1 MTNNTVGR
9 GSDQFEWRW
18 LGGKN
23 DDWIDACAK
32 EIEAAAKKN
41 NRSVNAEMK
50 ARFAASAD
58 SPSNS
63 DRLDEIRETLIKHDE
78 KLEKLDKLADML
90 GRICEV
96 INANTKRT

>member
-1 MTNNTVGR
+1 MTNDGVGR
-9 GSDQFEWRW
+9 GPDQFGWRW

-23 DDWIDACAK
+23 DEWIDACAK

-50 ARFAASAD
+50 ARFAAWAD

-63 DRLDEIRETLIKHDE
+63 DRLDEIMETLIKHDE
-78 KLEKLDKLADML
+78 KLDKLTDML
-90 GRICEV
+90 RRVCEV
-96 INANTKRT
+96 KNANQTRT

>member
-1 MTNNTVGR
+1 MTNDGAGL
-9 GSDQFEWRW
+9 GSDQFEWRG

-23 DDWIDACAK
+23 DDWIEACAK

-41 NRSVNAEMK
+41 NRSVDAEMK

-58 SPSNS
+58 SPSNF
-63 DRLDEIRETLIKHDE
+63 DRLDEIRKLLIKHD
-78 KLEKLDKLADML
+78 EKLDKLADML

-96 INANTKRT
+96 KNANTKRT

>member
-9 GSDQFEWRW
+9 GSDQFGWHW

-23 DDWIDACAK
+23 DEWIDACAK

-50 ARFAASAD
+50 ARFAAWAD
-58 SPSNS
+58 SPSNF

-78 KLEKLDKLADML
+78 KLDKLTDML
-90 GRICEV
+90 RRVCEV

>member
-1 MTNNTVGR
+1 MTNDGMGR
-9 GSDQFEWRW
+9 GSDQFGWRW

-23 DDWIDACAK
+23 DEWIDACAK

-63 DRLDEIRETLIKHDE
+63 DSLDELMETLNKHDE
-78 KLEKLDKLADML
+78 KLDKLTDML

>member
-1 MTNNTVGR
+1 MTNDGVGR
-9 GSDQFEWRW
+9 ASDQFGWRW

-23 DDWIDACAK
+23 DEWIDACAK

-41 NRSVNAEMK
+41 NRSVDAEMK

-63 DRLDEIRETLIKHDE
+63 DGLDEIMETLNKHG
-78 KLEKLDKLADML
+78 EKLDKLADML
-90 GRICEV
+90 GKLSEV
-96 INANTKRT
+96 KNANQTRT

>member
-1 MTNNTVGR
+1 MTNDGMGR
-9 GSDQFEWRW
+9 GSDQFGWRW

-23 DDWIDACAK
+23 DEWIDACAK

-50 ARFAASAD
+50 ARFAAWAD

-63 DRLDEIRETLIKHDE
+63 DRVDEIMETLNKHD
-78 KLEKLDKLADML
+78 EKLDKLADML
-90 GRICEV
+90 RKLCEV
-96 INANTKRT
+96 INANQTRT

>member
-1 MTNNTVGR
+1 MTNDGMGR
-9 GSDQFEWRW
+9 GSDQFGWRW

-50 ARFAASAD
+50 ARFAAWAD
-58 SPSNS
+58 SPSNF
-63 DRLDEIRETLIKHDE
+63 DRLDEIMETLNKHG
-78 KLEKLDKLADML
+78 EKLDKLADML
-90 GRICEV
+90 GKLSEV
-96 INANTKRT
+96 KNANTQRT